1 MPGRPGQ
8 VYFPFEYYTCL
19 AYLNTGQIPE
29 QQASFSYEFV
39 IHPYRSSINNNN
51 ARIDKKFVYCRRG
64 VGKDTI
70 IGPRK
75 IIFSLSLNVD
85 KLLHLENNSP

>member
-8 VYFPFEYYTCL
+8 VYFPFEYYTFL

-29 QQASFSYEFV
+29 QEASFSYYSSY
-39 IHPYRSSINNNN
+39 IHIAHPQTKIMPEL
-51 ARIDKKFVYCRRG
+51 IKKFVHCRRG

-85 KLLHLENNSP
+85 KLPHLENKSP

>member
-8 VYFPFEYYTCL
+8 VYFPFEYYTFL

-39 IHPYRSSINNNN
+39 IHPYRSSINK
-51 ARIDKKFVYCRRG
+51 ID
-64 VGKDTI
+64 
-70 IGPRK
+70 
-75 IIFSLSLNVD
+75 N
-85 KLLHLENNSP
+85 